1 MGSIIVVDK
10 DVAKKI
16 AAMGFKYEESIAT
29 NGYTLYKFIDTPEL
43 RQIITGKYA
52 DAQYTKINTVY
63 C

>member
-10 DVAKKI
+10 DVADKI
-16 AAMGFKYEESIAT
+16 AAMGFKYEESITT

-43 RQIITGKYA
+43 RQTITSKYA
-52 DAQYTKINTVY
+52 DTQYTKINTVY